1 MRCLKVD
8 RQYFNKYSIDYWK
21 KKLPEK
27 AAFQMHERWQRQILV
42 MRDCRGF
49 LKILFFGAIEADI
62 LNYVSKVLSFHF
74 VHGLRWANSL
84 W

>member
-1 MRCLKVD
+1 
-8 RQYFNKYSIDYWK
+8 
-21 KKLPEK
+21 
-27 AAFQMHERWQRQILV
+27 MHERWQRQILV